1 MEKNEKSLVLPLHWK
16 NIRKIA
22 VMNKEINI
30 EIDEEIK
37 KKVPNARQKLVLYN
51 LRFAYQQSRKY
62 LGTGAEPE
70 DLLQASYLGLINAS
84 LSYDPER
91 KNGFLAHAVINIKQA
106 ILEYLADNLRT
117 LRLPSNVVF
126 DLGLIK
132 KAQNKLEIKTEG
144 YYTVEDVA
152 KECNLAPFQ
161 VRDVM
166 NGTLSIG
173 SLDQPV
179 GDEENS
185 TVIDLV
191 VTDNFESVNEKREES
206 LRLIKFLL
214 TSISERDQ
222 KIVKMFYGI
231 DGELEHM
238 SEDIAEKIGLSKLRV
253 NQILKDSLEFMKNKM
268 KKAAKSVK

>member
-16 NIRKIA
+16 NIRKLK
-22 VMNKEINI
+22 VMNPEINA

-51 LRFAYQQSRKY
+51 LRFAYQRSRRY
-62 LGTGAEPE
+62 LGSGAEPE
-70 DLLQASYLGLINAS
+70 DLLQAAYLGLINAS
-84 LSYDPER
+84 MTYDPNR
-91 KNGFLAHAVINIKQA
+91 QNGFLTHAVVGIKQA

-132 KAQNKLEIKTEG
+132 RAQNKLEINNEG
-144 YYTVEDVA
+144 YYTIEDVA

-191 VTDNFESVNEKREES
+191 VTDNFESVNEKREEC

-214 TSISERDQ
+214 TSISDRDQ

-231 DGELEHM
+231 DGEVEHM
-238 SEDIAEKIGLSKLRV
+238 PEDIAEKVGLSKLRV